1 MTADDTTEYEVI
13 EIAKSD
19 AEKYGV
25 DVREQSEFELED
37 ESEAD
42 HG

>member
-1 MTADDTTEYEVI
+1 MTTDDTTEYEMI
-13 EIAKSD
+13 EIAKSES
-19 AEKYGV
+19 EKYGV
-25 DVREQSEFELED
+25 DVREQAEFEMED